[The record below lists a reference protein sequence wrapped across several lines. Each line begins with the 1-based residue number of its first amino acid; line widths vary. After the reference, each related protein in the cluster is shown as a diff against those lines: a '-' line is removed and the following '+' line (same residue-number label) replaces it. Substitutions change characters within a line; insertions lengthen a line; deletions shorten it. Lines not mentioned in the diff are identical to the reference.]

1 MAITFFDKN
10 SGTDKIVKFNANK
23 HSEISLVNLNSPR
36 GLFQLLV
43 EKHNGDQK
51 VLGKFRR
58 EITDGSKPKIG
69 VNQYALETKIGEK
82 SEFYVFKAL
91 TDLQKIYVK
100 KNLIDTAHT
109 FSHDGGHV

>member
-51 VLGKFRR
+51 VLGKFSMPFKQRSVR
-58 EITDGSKPKIG
+58 NPNFMCLKP
-69 VNQYALETKIGEK
+69 
-82 SEFYVFKAL
+82 
-91 TDLQKIYVK
+91 
-100 KNLIDTAHT
+100 
-109 FSHDGGHV
+109 